1 MFVLLYINVGLSS
14 KSTADLANSFELDCV
29 AHSFFMEWSLAE
41 MASDDTLSSYRKYKF
56 WCHFLSKTYS
66 Q

>member
-1 MFVLLYINVGLSS
+1 MFVFLYIDIGLSG
-14 KSTADLANSFELDCV
+14 KSTADLTNSFELDCV
-29 AHSFFMEWSLAE
+29 AHSFFLEQSLAE
-41 MASDDTLSSYRKYKF
+41 MVSDDTLASYRKYKF